1 MRDDPLPEG
10 PTLAV
15 KRVFGGAMVLVV
27 AIAVALVV
35 VEVRSRSAWRDV
47 EIVQVSVDGD
57 STRIGASVASCLR
70 RDRITVTETPETIT
84 IAARSQGGPDGPE
97 CLDGWATACLETPI
111 GDRRV
116 VDDLTGE
123 RVPLATTDTHPIDD
137 HLALLEPCP

>member
-1 MRDDPLPEG
+1 MREDPLPEG

-15 KRVFGGAMVLVV
+15 KRVFGGVMVLIVV
-27 AIAVALVV
+27 IAVALVV
-35 VEVRSRSAWRDV
+35 GVRSRSAWRDV
-47 EIVQVSVDGD
+47 EVVQVSVDGD

-84 IAARSQGGPDGPE
+84 VAARSQGGPDGPE

-123 RVPLATTDTHPIDD
+123 RVPLATTATPTIDD
-137 HLALLEPCP
+137 HLSLLEPCP